1 MLLVVMGRA
10 VPPPPPHPPSIII
23 IRTTHHDVVFQQ
35 LVQVVTVHI
44 IVIPINNI
52 LFIDIIVVAIG
63 VWFNVKGIDRR
74 RDAGGWGM
82 RGGCAHNVENVSGRQ
97 KSLPFCCNATVFL

>member
-1 MLLVVMGRA
+1 VVGRA
-10 VPPPPPHPPSIII
+10 VPPPPPSIII
-23 IRTTHHDVVFQQ
+23 RTHHDVVFQQ

-44 IVIPINNI
+44 IVIPINKNI
-52 LFIDIIVVAIG
+52 LFIDVIVVAIG

-74 RDAGGWGM
+74 RDAGGWWGM

-97 KSLPFCCNATVFL
+97 KSLPFCYNATVFL